1 MAIFGHPDDKMA
13 IPCESGEGEG
23 RFPLQNT
30 WFFTT
35 LTAFLELWGRFGTP
49 WTLKNGETERFD
61 REWCRFLQKLLSL
74 SSQMR
79 F

>member
-1 MAIFGHPDDKMA
+1 MTIFGHPGDEMA

-23 RFPLQNT
+23 RFRSENT
-30 WFFTT
+30 MLFTT
-35 LTAFLELWGRFGTP
+35 PTDFLELWGRFGAP
-49 WTLKNGETERFD
+49 WTFKNGRTERFD

-74 SSQMR
+74 SSQML

>member
-1 MAIFGHPDDKMA
+1 MIICGHPGDEMA

-23 RFPLQNT
+23 RFRSENT
-30 WFFTT
+30 MLFTT
-35 LTAFLELWGRFGTP
+35 PTDFLELWGRFGAP
-49 WTLKNGETERFD
+49 WTLKNGETERLD
-61 REWCRFLQKLLSL
+61 LEWCRFLQKLPSL